1 MPLSSA
7 LPGLTTQIQAAYN
20 KAKNDASNQSVS
32 EDISDS
38 IIQNLSNDLG
48 DAIHNYMLQALVT
61 TNDVINPGQPVIPIP
76 TVTASPGVGNGTGNL
91 V

>member
-7 LPGLTTQIQAAYN
+7 LPGLTSQIKAAYT
-20 KAKNDASNQSVS
+20 KAKNDASNQPIS

-61 TNDVINPGQPVIPIP
+61 TNDVINPGQPVVPISA
-76 TVTASPGVGNGTGNL
+76 VTASPGTGTGTGNL